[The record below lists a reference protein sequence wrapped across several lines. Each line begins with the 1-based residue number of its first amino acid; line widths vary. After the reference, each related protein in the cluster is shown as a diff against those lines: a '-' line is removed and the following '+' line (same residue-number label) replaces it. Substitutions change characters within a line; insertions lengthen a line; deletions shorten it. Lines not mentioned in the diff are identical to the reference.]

1 MLGALSCFCKHQA
14 CASCV
19 VTSRLSEIISG
30 PEGSS
35 AEHGRAGGLFE
46 GQEDID
52 EEMSDRRGHDGPM
65 ALVFAS

>member
-1 MLGALSCFCKHQA
+1 
-14 CASCV
+14 